1 MDPAKFGC
9 TGTVFAKSETMR
21 LDRKKII
28 FKNYRYYFHLV
39 LFCFCSV
46 PVSFNIYIG
55 TGTSEEPSTVP
66 VVDKIFYV
74 EVFFKLVFFFSLTPE
89 V

>member
-21 LDRKKII
+21 LDREKKLFSKITGTI
-28 FKNYRYYFHLV
+28 FILFCNFCSASVVYRYPSTSL
-39 LFCFCSV
+39 LV
-46 PVSFNIYIG
+46 PVQVKNL
-55 TGTSEEPSTVP
+55 

-74 EVFFKLVFFFSLTPE
+74 EVFFKLVFFFFFNS
-89 V
+89 